1 MKQFVVVAYD
11 ISDDRRRYKVAKLLV
26 QYGTR
31 CNESVF
37 ECLLTESKISQ
48 MKQQLLKLVDQKKDI
63 ILYYYLCM
71 PCVLKRESIG
81 VQPVNIPEIVMV

>member
-1 MKQFVVVAYD
+1 MKQFLVVAYD
-11 ISDDRRRYKVAKLLV
+11 IADDRRRQKIAKLLV

-31 CNESVF
+31 CNKSVF
-37 ECLLTESKISQ
+37 ECLLTESKIRKMQ
-48 MKQQLLKLVDQKKDI
+48 QQLLRLVHEQEDV

-81 VQPVNIPEIVMV
+81 RKPNMQPEIVMV